1 MIIAI
6 IFPLRKIRRAL
17 LIAPRTQTF
26 GCDAFLGLLST
37 SNSLFKHFLRFRW
50 CGSRWF
56 FRRSG
61 NHELMGKRTHNID
74 CEMVFF
80 FFGQLLLPWFVLSFF
95 CGNVFFFF
103 ILFFFFG
110 RYLLFLFLFLFLFS
124 VVFAFLEFNPTS
136 FV

>member
-1 MIIAI
+1 MMIIAN

-95 CGNVFFFF
+95 CGNVFFFSS
-103 ILFFFFG
+103 FFFSLEDTSFFCFSFCFCFPSS
-110 RYLLFLFLFLFLFS
+110 LLF
-124 VVFAFLEFNPTS
+124 
-136 FV
+136 